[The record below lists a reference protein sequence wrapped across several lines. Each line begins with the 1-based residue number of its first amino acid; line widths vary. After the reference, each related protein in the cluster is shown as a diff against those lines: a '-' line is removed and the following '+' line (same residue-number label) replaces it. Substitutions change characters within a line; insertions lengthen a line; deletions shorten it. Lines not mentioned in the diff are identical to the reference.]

1 MDIASR
7 EYRRFAI
14 SFVAGVNR
22 QRSLDE
28 IARATT
34 GIGRRDHGRTRRG
47 IKCQHFGWGSRGS
60 KFVSYGWGWPVWR
73 RGNGADAS
81 TLDSGSVG
89 KFACSLGYRL
99 IRHVLI
105 VVEWR
110 PIV

>member
-1 MDIASR
+1 MKLP
-7 EYRRFAI
+7 
-14 SFVAGVNR
+14 V
-22 QRSLDE
+22 Q
-28 IARATT
+28 T

-47 IKCQHFGWGSRGS
+47 IKCQHFGLGVTRLEVCQLRVG
-60 KFVSYGWGWPVWR
+60 VARLAEREWR
-73 RGNGADAS
+73 RCIDS
-81 TLDSGSVG
+81 DSGSVG